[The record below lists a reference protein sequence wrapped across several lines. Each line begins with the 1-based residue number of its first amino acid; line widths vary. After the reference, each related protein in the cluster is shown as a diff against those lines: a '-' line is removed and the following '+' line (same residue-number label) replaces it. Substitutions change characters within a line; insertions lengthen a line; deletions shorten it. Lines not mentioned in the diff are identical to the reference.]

1 MSDEARPQ
9 DRTRMRGRGALSNR
23 SGRFEAHRREA
34 FDDGWGSSDEDLP
47 RLETTVARDAS
58 RSVIA
63 RNTSP
68 DISFDRSI
76 NPYRGCEHGCIYCFA
91 RPTHA
96 WLGLS
101 PGQDFETRLFAKP
114 DADRLLR
121 RELARPGYRPRVIA
135 LGTATDAYQPVERRL
150 GITRRILEVLR
161 QCRHPVGIVTKS
173 ALVARDADILGEM
186 AGQRLARVSVSITT
200 LQGALAR
207 RMEPRAPSPARRLR
221 AIEALAA
228 AGVPVGAMF
237 APVVP
242 GLNDGEL
249 EAVLQAA
256 RDAGAVTA
264 AWTMLRLPLEVKDL
278 FWEWLDSHY
287 GERAARVRS
296 LLRGCRNGLDYDPQW
311 GRRMKGE
318 GPFAEMTARR
328 FALAVR
334 RLGLPGWGWSFD
346 CSRFVKPPRQEGQLA
361 LL

>member
-1 MSDEARPQ
+1 MSDGARLE
-9 DRTRMRGRGALSNR
+9 RRMARRGRGAISNR
-23 SGRFEAHRREA
+23 SGRFEVHSREA
-34 FDDGWGSSDEDLP
+34 FDDGWGTVEDDLP
-47 RLETTVARDAS
+47 RLETDVAWDSS
-58 RSVIA
+58 RSVIV
-63 RNTSP
+63 RNDSP

-114 DADRLLR
+114 EADRLLR
-121 RELARPGYRPRVIA
+121 RELSRPGYRPRPIA
-135 LGTATDAYQPVERRL
+135 LGTATDVYQPVERRL
-150 GITRRILEVLR
+150 GITRRILEVLW

-173 ALVARDADILGEM
+173 ALVVRDADILGEM
-186 AGQRLARVSVSITT
+186 AGARLARVSISIAT
-200 LQGALAR
+200 LRRDLAR
-207 RMEPRAPSPARRLR
+207 RMDPRAPTPARRL
-221 AIEALAA
+221 AAMEALAR

-237 APVVP
+237 APVIP
-242 GLNDGEL
+242 GLNDGEM

-264 AWTMLRLPLEVKDL
+264 AWSMLRLPLEVKEL
-278 FWEWLDSHY
+278 FWEWLDNHY
-287 GERAARVRS
+287 GARAARVRA
-296 LLRGCRNGLDYDPQW
+296 LLRNCRNGRDYDPRW

-318 GPFAEMTARR
+318 GPIAEMTAKR

-334 RLGLPGWGWSFD
+334 RLGLPGWGQPLD